1 MSSKSGILVVAE
13 PGQGKLANVTL
24 ESITRARALAQDVG
38 GPVSVVILAPEAGAL
53 AAQAARYGAER
64 IYVVESPEGAVFR
77 PGPFT
82 DAAMAAIQA
91 ANPVL
96 VLFAGSPDGR
106 DVAAGCAARLGA
118 GLLVDITGL
127 QAQDG
132 RFTAVHPCFGG
143 NVTVEKETTA
153 SPAMVTVRSNAF
165 VREEAAQEAEIVPLS
180 VDFAPGGLLTKV
192 LDVVSELAG
201 IVSLE
206 EASIIVAGGRGVG
219 SAEGFA
225 VIDALAKE
233 LGAAVGASRAVVD
246 SGWKH
251 HQFQVGQTGKTVSP
265 QLYIACGISGSI
277 QHRAG
282 MQTSRLI
289 VAINK
294 DPDAPIFSF
303 ADFGVVGDLFDVVP
317 ALTEEIRRRKAAS

>member
-1 MSSKSGILVVAE
+1 VSTKSGILVVAE

-24 ESITRARALAQDVG
+24 ESIARARALAGEVG
-38 GPVSVVILAPEAGAL
+38 GHVSVVILAPEAGSL

-64 IYVVESPEGAVFR
+64 IYLVESAEGAVFR

-91 ANPVL
+91 ADPAL
-96 VLFAGSPDGR
+96 VLFAGSADGR
-106 DVAAGCAARLGA
+106 DVAAGCAARLGV
-118 GLLVDITGL
+118 GVLVDVTGL
-127 QAQDG
+127 EAGAG
-132 RFTAVHPCFGG
+132 RITATHPCFGG
-143 NVTVEKETTA
+143 DLAVEKEATA
-153 SPAMVTVRSNAF
+153 SPVIATVRPNAF
-165 VREEAAQEAEIVPLS
+165 VREEASQEAEIVPLS
-180 VDFAPGGLLTKV
+180 VDFAPSGLLTKV

-246 SGWKH
+246 AGWKH

-265 QLYIACGISGSI
+265 RLYIACGIAGSI

-303 ADFGVVGDLFDVVP
+303 ADFGVVGDLFNVVP